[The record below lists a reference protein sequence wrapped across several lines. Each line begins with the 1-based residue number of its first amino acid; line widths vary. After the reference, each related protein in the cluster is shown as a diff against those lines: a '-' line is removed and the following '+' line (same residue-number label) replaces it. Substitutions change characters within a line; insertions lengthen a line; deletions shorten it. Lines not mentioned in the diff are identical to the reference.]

1 MPPRKLRKSSKP
13 LCRINPLYFTY
24 AVFATL
30 VGCMIYN
37 NTALATLGGKSG
49 VISGSLDQ
57 SIFRSSPA
65 TLKEPSS
72 SALSSPILN
81 SNAVQVPN
89 QPLST
94 TNYELPKGFQS
105 MLHRAKDMS
114 GKCDTLPSVP
124 TEQNTVDV
132 PSFGIIHALES
143 YQPDSLQEAQEWQC
157 EVPPSTECDVE
168 RFSVIFLGYS
178 VDRLHSMKQQIR
190 SMLASSPYKDLV
202 EEVILVW
209 NNPKPLNES
218 GKAGELLYGWST
230 RETSVFQELEL
241 NRFRVFLPL
250 EHGLSS
256 SLMNRYHPHIRPK
269 SKALLYYDDD
279 GPFYHYRAIKS
290 NFELWKRNSN
300 VQTGAMARAFTLSNR
315 QQREKDA
322 MLGGPNELDDR
333 KFVSHCRD
341 KGDEIG
347 YDYRFFENFHANM
360 VSGDN
365 SKCNEE

>member
-1 MPPRKLRKSSKP
+1 M
-13 LCRINPLYFTY
+13 
-24 AVFATL
+24 V
-30 VGCMIYN
+30 YN
-37 NTALATLGGKSG
+37 NTALASLGGKTG
-49 VISGSLDQ
+49 MFSGSLDQ
-57 SIFRSSPA
+57 SRLRSSPEK
-65 TLKEPSS
+65 LKEPSS
-72 SALSSPILN
+72 APSSGKLKSDVEHVPI
-81 SNAVQVPN
+81 

-94 TNYELPKGFQS
+94 SNYELPMGFQS

-114 GKCDTLPSVP
+114 RKCDTLPSVP

-132 PSFGIIHALES
+132 PSFGIIDALES
-143 YQPDSLQEAQEWQC
+143 YKPNSQQEAYEWQC
-157 EVPPSTECDVE
+157 EAPPSKECDVE

-178 VDRLHSMKQQIR
+178 ADRLHFMKQQIR

-230 RETSVFQELEL
+230 RETNVFNEFEL
-241 NRFRVFLPL
+241 NRFRVFLPI

-256 SLMNRYHPHIRPK
+256 SLMNRYHPLIRPK

-279 GPFYHYRAIKS
+279 GPFYQYRAIKS

-300 VQTGAMARAFTLSNR
+300 VQTGAMARAFTLSKR
-315 QQREKDA
+315 QQNEKDT

-347 YDYRFFENFHANM
+347 YDYRYFENFHANM
-360 VSGDN
+360 VRADN
-365 SKCNEE
+365 RKCTEI